1 MLCLSLF
8 PTFTPSNFVR
18 VIDSS
23 VPCALAFWLCFITPH
38 LYQLAWFQLGGLS
51 NLKKKKKQAQNQL
64 LWVLCVTVSLC
75 SVPSARA
82 PAQAMHWCLSHHA
95 LCSSSTPSP
104 GDSGGPRARLA
115 HPGTRMGTGSGFPP
129 PAPSAL
135 AGPALALIS
144 GTSRAPLSLRQHQG
158 SSRECRVGGAAM
170 YK

>member
-8 PTFTPSNFVR
+8 STFTPSNFVR

-23 VPCALAFWLCFITPH
+23 VPCALAFWLCFVTPH

-51 NLKKKKKQAQNQL
+51 NFKKKTKKPPNLGGFVARFPSAVSPQPRPPLRPCTAVSL
-64 LWVLCVTVSLC
+64 AVLCAIHPLCPQATMGAEGRAGTPGREDGGMVRVSIPSSFC
-75 SVPSARA
+75 SGRA
-82 PAQAMHWCLSHHA
+82 S
-95 LCSSSTPSP
+95 
-104 GDSGGPRARLA
+104 
-115 HPGTRMGTGSGFPP
+115 
-129 PAPSAL
+129 
-135 AGPALALIS
+135 PALALIS

>member
-1 MLCLSLF
+1 MLCLPLF

-23 VPCALAFWLCFITPH
+23 VPCALAFWLCFVTPH
-38 LYQLAWFQLGGLS
+38 LYQLACFQLGGLS
-51 NLKKKKKQAQNQL
+51 NLKKKEKTNPSPASSGA
-64 LWVLCVTVSLC
+64 LWHGSPLPCPLSPG
-75 SVPSARA
+75 PS
-82 PAQAMHWCLSHHA
+82 QAMPWCLCRA
-95 LCSSSTPSP
+95 LCSSSTLSP
-104 GDSGGPRARLA
+104 GSDGAQGRAATDGHGDGDRGRASTPGSFCSGR
-115 HPGTRMGTGSGFPP
+115 
-129 PAPSAL
+129 